1 MAKAQR
7 AVGPETGLGDMDSYR
22 TFLGEYDLSMG
33 ALCQRILARHQATI
47 RVRKAETAVANL
59 GRIIETTLALSNRK
73 GFHSMSLRDLS
84 EQSGLSMGA
93 LYSYFD
99 SKDTLLLM
107 ILGQVVD
114 AVDLVLAP
122 GNPASAPPLAR
133 LRELMARH
141 VYLTEAMGP
150 WFVFAFMEAKSFGRQ
165 GREMAVGSELRTEAL
180 LRDIIADGVETGA
193 FRPIDP
199 MMAATLLKPM
209 LQDWYVKRAK
219 YRKREIGPDDFI
231 RGLSDMVGAM
241 LVKSGARHE

>member
-1 MAKAQR
+1 M
-7 AVGPETGLGDMDSYR
+7 ESYR
-22 TFLGEYDLSMG
+22 AFQGEYDLSME
-33 ALCQRILARHQATI
+33 ALCRRILARHQATI

-122 GNPASAPPLAR
+122 PDGAAPTDPLTR
-133 LRELMARH
+133 LRGLMAHH
-141 VYLTEAMGP
+141 VYLTEVMGP
-150 WFVFAFMEAKSFGRQ
+150 WFVFAFMEAKAFGRQ
-165 GREMAVGSELRTEAL
+165 GRDMAVGSELRTEAL
-180 LRDIIADGVETGA
+180 LRDIIADGVAAGI
-193 FRPIDP
+193 FRPVDP
-199 MMAATLLKPM
+199 TMAAALIKPM

-231 RGLSDMVGAM
+231 QSVTDMVGAM
-241 LVKSGARHE
+241 LDKSGARQH